1 MITDLI
7 MEMSNNISIEICNN
21 VGRERPDEANRK
33 WESNER
39 KKNSPDK
46 SINKHFYEITKYDSK
61 MLVQLIINELS
72 NIIMANDEIKLLY
85 GTRSLI
91 LLSKYLPEKWQ
102 ILVSRL
108 VSTDIDIAVD
118 DPAKLGNQMF
128 DYLVKMALTKKFIVG
143 ENKHKMFIT
152 QIFLS
157 KKHSDLCTLNL
168 DKDNAGKYS
177 DLYTLS
183 IEVRV
188 KINDE
193 YFLGQNIPIINISSL
208 VKWTENTIYKI
219 TDKLFVQHP
228 LHYICGLI
236 DKLFNSRLNPRIEE
250 KNRESSVL
258 SIKNKLSNLCIHSLF
273 NEDKELALTLIQD
286 KSELLSSFKN
296 DVSKIQALKT
306 LHSVLDGNINL
317 SIFDK
322 WNNIYPLII
331 DKLVITLSKIIN
343 KSPEIICSLSFMDL
357 LNNLLEK
364 FVTLDKFLKYIK
376 FMRGYRNLSYITDNF
391 IIIKFRYIDGFPIA
405 WINSAFYMRG
415 SIVAID
421 KNTKEFIIL
430 KIGPTKGFETGYKAY
445 TGETQDIKKH
455 CAPLTFEQLTLREIL
470 IENSNTPL
478 YGELTMKVDGSLLS
492 ILRIPK
498 NSIQYIV
505 FSKILDRYSINSI
518 ETEYIQF
525 LLNIDN
531 ECLYIPVSQN
541 TDLIKVNERFFP
553 TMVTAICGQLGKIM
567 WDEPFSGS
575 ELEKLVYLFQL
586 NFPAFIEK
594 IKEIDIP
601 DTQTKITSYYFEAV
615 CANQTTLNDKK
626 IPDLAL
632 SYDKSN
638 LYFLGIRQFNNTIID
653 PYLSASKFTHT
664 FLIPM
669 YWQTKTPNEINQIS
683 DALSLVLSGSKTEE
697 EFLNEFPHKGSNE
710 LHFEGFVFLVNN
722 INGIE
727 FPDPLYVKLKN
738 PFWYKLHKTGKDI
751 TEIINKINPKYCELF
766 PIIRLIQLITPELV
780 EQLLEQFQQIV
791 KNNIQLYLKEMTE
804 ESIKSWKTSFNYTQF
819 ERMKEIVKEEKI
831 LIFSNVITKSVNEVF
846 GSQFNRFSKTIQDN
860 NHTDYKW
867 NMKFFRTFLNPY
879 STKSKQEFINELVEL
894 LKKHT

>member
-1 MITDLI
+1 
-7 MEMSNNISIEICNN
+7 MEMFSNISVKSCNN
-21 VGRERPDEANRK
+21 SGKERPDEANRK
-33 WESNER
+33 WEIDER

-46 SINKHFYEITKYDSK
+46 SINKHLYEITENDSK
-61 MLVQLIINELS
+61 MVIQLIINELS
-72 NIIMANDEIKLLY
+72 DIIMANDEIKLLY

-91 LLSKYLPEKWQ
+91 LLSKFLPEKWQ
-102 ILVSRL
+102 NLVSRL
-108 VSTDIDIAVD
+108 VSTDIDIAVN

-128 DYLVKMALTKKFIVG
+128 DYLVNMALTKKFVI
-143 ENKHKMFIT
+143 NKQEIFIT
-152 QIFLS
+152 KIYLS
-157 KKHSDLCTLNL
+157 QKHSDSCTINLNKNT
-168 DKDNAGKYS
+168 DGKCP

-183 IEVRV
+183 VEVRV
-188 KINDE
+188 KINGE
-193 YFLGQNIPIINISSL
+193 YFLGRYIPIIDISSL
-208 VKWTENTIYKI
+208 SKWTENAIYKI
-219 TDKLFVQHP
+219 NDKLFVQHP

-258 SIKNKLSNLCIHSLF
+258 STKNKLSNLCIHSLS
-273 NEDKELALTLIQD
+273 NEDKELALVLVQD
-286 KSELLSSFKN
+286 NSELLSSFKN
-296 DVSKIQALKT
+296 DVSKVYALNT
-306 LHSVLDGNINL
+306 LHSVLADNLNL

-331 DKLVITLSKIIN
+331 DKLVITLSKIID
-343 KSPEIICSLSFMDL
+343 KPPEIICSLSFMDL
-357 LNNLLEK
+357 LNDLLEK

-376 FMRGYRNLSYITDNF
+376 TMRGYRNSSYVTDNF
-391 IIIKFRYIDGFPIA
+391 IVIKFRYVDGFPIA
-405 WINSAFYMRG
+405 WINSSFYMRG

-455 CAPLTFEQLTLREIL
+455 CAPLTFEQLTLRETL
-470 IENSNTPL
+470 IENSDTPL

-498 NSIQYIV
+498 NSIQYTV
-505 FSKILDRYSINSI
+505 FSEILNRYSVN
-518 ETEYIQF
+518 EMEKEYIQF

-531 ECLYIPVSQN
+531 NYLYVPVSQN
-541 TDLIKVNERFFP
+541 TDLVRVTEGFFP
-553 TMVTAICGQLGKIM
+553 TMVTAICGPLGKIM
-567 WDEPFSGS
+567 WDKPFDGS

-594 IKEIDIP
+594 IKEIDVP
-601 DTQTKITSYYFEAV
+601 DTYLITSYYFEAV

-638 LYFLGIRQFNNTIID
+638 LYFLGLRQFNNTTIG
-653 PYLSASKFTHT
+653 PYLSSSKFTHT

-669 YWQTKTPNEINQIS
+669 YWKIRTPIKINQIS
-683 DALSLVLSGSKTEE
+683 DALSLVLSGSKTEK
-697 EFLNEFPHKGSNE
+697 EFLNEFPHKGSDE
-710 LHFEGFVFLVNN
+710 IHFEGFVFLVDN
-722 INGIE
+722 INGME
-727 FPDPLYVKLKN
+727 FPDPLYAKLKS
-738 PFWYKLHKTGKDI
+738 PFWYELHKTGKDI
-751 TEIINKINPKYCELF
+751 IEIINKINPKYCELF
-766 PIIRLIQLITPELV
+766 PIIGLIQRITPELV

-791 KNNIQLYLKEMTE
+791 KNNIQIYFDEMTE
-804 ESIKSWKTSFNYTQF
+804 SSMQNWGVSLTYSQF
-819 ERMKEIVKEEKI
+819 KKMKRRIQEEKI
-831 LIFSNVITKSVNEVF
+831 LIFSDVIAKSVNEVF
-846 GSQFNRFSKTIQDN
+846 GNQFSRFTKTLQNENDN
-860 NHTDYKW
+860 NYIS
-867 NMKFFRTFLNPY
+867 NMKFFRAFLNPY